1 MPALGAKR
9 AVLMGPES
17 CMLKPGPMDS
27 RAQLRHDRKSSAF
40 VLMLAAG
47 LILFAIWA
55 KVQPSLEVVTAANG
69 SPVKLWVDPVRDHNA
84 QLKLAPISFA
94 HALVAF
100 LPAILPPTQESST
113 HLVMTPEL
121 PARNAFVE
129 SRYWF
134 RPPPRS

>member
-1 MPALGAKR
+1 
-9 AVLMGPES
+9 
-17 CMLKPGPMDS
+17 MDS
-27 RAQLRHDRKSSAF
+27 GAQLRHNRTSSAF

-47 LILFAIWA
+47 LIVFAIWA
-55 KVQPSLEVVTAANG
+55 KVQPSLDVHGSASG
-69 SPVKLWVDPVRDHNA
+69 SPVKLWVDPVRDDNA
-84 QLKLAPISFA
+84 QLKLAPISFFG

-100 LPAILPPTQESST
+100 LPAILPPSQETST
-113 HLVMTPEL
+113 PLVMTPEL

>member
-1 MPALGAKR
+1 
-9 AVLMGPES
+9 
-17 CMLKPGPMDS
+17 MDS
-27 RAQLRHDRKSSAF
+27 GAQVRHNRTSSAF

-47 LILFAIWA
+47 LLIFAIWA
-55 KVQPSLEVVTAANG
+55 KVQPSLEPGGVASG
-69 SPVKLWVDPVRDHNA
+69 SPVKLWVDPQRDHNA

-100 LPAILPPTQESST
+100 LPAILPPSQESST
-113 HLVMTPEL
+113 HLAMTPEL

-129 SRYWF
+129 SQYWF